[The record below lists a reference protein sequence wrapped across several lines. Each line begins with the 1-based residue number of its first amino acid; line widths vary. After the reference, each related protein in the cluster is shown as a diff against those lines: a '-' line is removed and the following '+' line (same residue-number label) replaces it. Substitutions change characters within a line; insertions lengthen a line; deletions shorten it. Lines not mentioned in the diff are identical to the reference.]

1 MKIAVTS
8 KGPGID
14 SEIDPRFGRGAYLLI
29 VDSETFEFES
39 LDNQKNVNSL
49 KGAGIQTG
57 VMISGKGAEI
67 LLTGFCGPNAF
78 KTLKA
83 ANIKVVNDVT
93 GHVKEAVVAFNAGKY
108 SFADDAN
115 AEGHWV

>member
-1 MKIAVTS
+1 MKIAVPS

-14 SEIDPRFGRGAYLLI
+14 SEVDQRFGRGAYVLF
-29 VDSETFEFES
+29 VDSDTFEFES
-39 LDNQKNVNSL
+39 LDNQKNVNSR
-49 KGAGIQTG
+49 KGAGIKTG
-57 VMISGKGAEI
+57 VMISGKGVAV

-83 ANIKVVNDVT
+83 ANIKVVNEV
-93 GHVKEAVVAFNAGKY
+93 GGNVKEAVVSFNEGKF

-115 AEGHWV
+115 AEGHWI